1 MNNPIKRLTL
11 DVNKAQN
18 YETITVKQGDANSRT
33 YKITLV
39 SNGQVVTLATT
50 DSVKAKAERGGETV
64 AFIACTKTEN
74 EITLTLSPAMLAVAG
89 DLKVEL
95 MVYSGAAK
103 LTSATQNFYVS
114 RSIPESP
121 IVSTPDFSALNDMVK
136 RAEAVIASPTVDG
149 ELKDARGGETALR
162 YRLEKIESGQR
173 IAQGVITNDHIAYGA
188 VDTNEITNGAVT
200 LDKMDAE
207 AKAAFAAA
215 SHKHDG
221 AYIPNTNGAVT
232 PALLSAAAKAL
243 FAPLEYAGA
252 AKFLPDDITIRAGSI
267 KGAVNSAAIQS
278 GAVTTR
284 KLADGA
290 VTEQKIA
297 EAFVNKYGHLPFTDV
312 TDYGNSADIPYD
324 DYTNNGIYRFTGRY
338 TPVLLFVF
346 IGSVSYTTQ
355 IRIQGEQIQSRF
367 FNIREWTEWSGGKAE
382 IAESLTQLDAQIAQ
396 LQIDTQAHGAKLD
409 TLDRMYAGTATIAT
423 TNSYNMDAAQVV
435 PNSKVYLT
443 LTNGPS
449 TSCFVR
455 SDHYPLYY
463 YGTNQVVQPEYN
475 APVSVSAED
484 LIAGIELN
492 YGGAFTIQYQT
503 APSKVFFD
511 YADNAAKNAKRELA
525 EQYNPYVTNQITGH
539 AEGTTAEITDGAP
552 GTLIKSAT
560 VRGESKVDEA
570 GTITPLSPT
579 DIAALSNDGTV
590 ENHVN
595 LPAGLQ
601 LYSTPNNQYYDTYN
615 AVTGMLTRNCGKV
628 LLASAGW
635 IYGYSTSA
643 AAVTWITANN
653 YVPSKSY
660 YMAHNGAVSTQT
672 TDWQGKIS
680 LTVNKTDAGITAE
693 DTAAAAAQKIKT
705 YFGEAYAILPLKT
718 PTTEQLEPVQ
728 LAIPTKECAVVC
740 NNGYLDVAYCRDIN
754 TAYLDLLEY
763 TTGME
768 ARITQLEIIT
778 GGGGTI

>member
-1 MNNPIKRLTL
+1 MALYKETHKIKVFEPNSITLNAVQGEGNEREYEFILIEKTGDTLKTSNAPAVDKML
-11 DVNKAQN
+11 DVTGCSVRLYVAKPDGHIIYVNGAVTN
-18 YETITVKQGDANSRT
+18 G
-33 YKITLV
+33 
-39 SNGQVVTLATT
+39 SNGVISFIPKQQVFAASGKANCILQITSANGDLRAVGVTLNIG
-50 DSVKAKAERGGETV
+50 KAVIDGALESKDE
-64 AFIACTKTEN
+64 
-74 EITLTLSPAMLAVAG
+74 LTALSQAL
-89 DLKVEL
+89 VEL
-95 MVYSGAAK
+95 QKA
-103 LTSATQNFYVS
+103 
-114 RSIPESP
+114 I
-121 IVSTPDFSALNDMVK
+121 
-136 RAEAVIASPTVDG
+136 AEGTDG
-149 ELKDARGGETALR
+149 TEVPLARGGETLLSN
-162 YRLEKIESGQR
+162 RLDKIESGER
-173 IAQGVITNDHIAYGA
+173 IDTGA
-188 VDTNEITNGAVT
+188 IS
-200 LDKMDAE
+200 LDKISADA
-207 AKAAFAAA
+207 KNTFAAKG
-215 SHKHDG
+215 HNHNG
-221 AYIPNTNGAVT
+221 VYIPNTNGAVT
-232 PALLSAAAKAL
+232 PALLSAAAKSL
-243 FAPLEYAGA
+243 FAQIEYAGA
-252 AKFLPDDITIRAGSI
+252 AKFFPDDITIRADSI

-278 GAVTTR
+278 GAVTTG

-297 EAFVNKYGHLPFTDV
+297 EAFVNKYGHLPFIDV
-312 TDYGNSADIPYD
+312 TDYGISADIPYD

-382 IAESLTQLDAQIAQ
+382 IAESLTRLDAQIAQ
-396 LQIDTQAHGAKLD
+396 LQIDTQSHDAKLD
-409 TLDRMYAGTATIAT
+409 ALDRMYAGTATIST
-423 TNSYNMDAAQVV
+423 TNGYKMDAAQVV
-435 PNSKVYLT
+435 PKSKVYLT
-443 LTNGPS
+443 LKNGPS
-449 TSCFVR
+449 TSCFIR

-511 YADNAAKNAKRELA
+511 YADNTA
-525 EQYNPYVTNQITGH
+525 EGTEKKYAPYTENQITGY
-539 AEGTTAEITDGAP
+539 AEGTAAEITDGAP
-552 GTLIKSAT
+552 GTLMKSAI
-560 VRGESKVDEA
+560 VRGESVVDETTGA
-570 GTITPLSPT
+570 ITPLSPAV
-579 DIAALSNDGTV
+579 IVASSNDGTV
-590 ENHVN
+590 ENHAS
-595 LPAGLQ
+595 LPVGLQ

-615 AVTGMLTRNCGKV
+615 AVTGKLTRNCGKV
-628 LLASAGW
+628 LLASVGW

-660 YMAHNGAVSTQT
+660 YMAHNGAVSTQA

-693 DTAAAAAQKIKT
+693 DTAADAAQKIKT

-718 PTTEQLEPVQ
+718 PTIEQLEPVQ

-740 NNGYLDVAYCRDIN
+740 NNGYLDVSYCRDID

-763 TTGME
+763 TTGLE
-768 ARITQLEIIT
+768 ARIAQLEIST

>member
-1 MNNPIKRLTL
+1 MALYKETHKIKVFEPNSITLNAVQGEGNEREYEFILIEKSGDTLKTTNAPITDKML
-11 DVNKAQN
+11 DV
-18 YETITVKQGDANSRT
+18 TGC
-33 YKITLV
+33 
-39 SNGQVVTLATT
+39 
-50 DSVKAKAERGGETV
+50 SVRLYVAKADGHIVYMEGKVADAKGGVISFVPKQQVFT
-64 AFIACTKTEN
+64 ASGKANCILQ
-74 EITLTLSPAMLAVAG
+74 ITSANG
-89 DLKVEL
+89 DLRAVGVTMNIGKADIDVALESKDEL
-95 MVYSGAAK
+95 
-103 LTSATQNFYVS
+103 T
-114 RSIPESP
+114 
-121 IVSTPDFSALNDMVK
+121 ALSQALIEFQK
-136 RAEAVIASPTVDG
+136 AIAGGTDG
-149 ELKDARGGETALR
+149 TEVPLARGGETLLGK
-162 YRLEKIESGQR
+162 RLDKIESGER
-173 IAQGVITNDHIAYGA
+173 IATGAIT
-188 VDTNEITNGAVT
+188 VDKISADV
-200 LDKMDAE
+200 KS
-207 AKAAFAAA
+207 AFAAKG
-215 SHKHDG
+215 HNHNG

-243 FAPLEYAGA
+243 FAQIEYAGA

-278 GAVTTR
+278 GAVTTG

-409 TLDRMYAGTATIAT
+409 TLDRIYAGTATIAT
-423 TNSYNMDAAQVV
+423 TNSYKMDAAQVV

-455 SDHYPLYY
+455 SDFYPLYY
-463 YGTNQVVQPEYN
+463 YGTDQVVQPEYN
-475 APVSVSAED
+475 TPIPVSAED
-484 LIAGIELN
+484 LIAGIKLN
-492 YGGAFTIQYQT
+492 YGGAFTIKYQT

-511 YADNAAKNAKRELA
+511 YADNAAESAKKK
-525 EQYNPYVTNQITGH
+525 YVPYAKNQITGH
-539 AEGTTAEITDGAP
+539 AEGITAEITDGAP
-552 GTLIKSAT
+552 GTFIKSAV
-560 VRGESKVDEA
+560 VRGKSAVDETTGA
-570 GTITPLSPT
+570 ITPLSPAV
-579 DIAALSNDGTV
+579 IVASSNDGTV

-595 LPAGLQ
+595 LPTGLQ
-601 LYSTPNNQYYDTYN
+601 LYGTPNNQYYDTYN
-615 AVTGMLTRNCGKV
+615 AITGKLTRNCGKV
-628 LLASAGW
+628 LLASVGW

-653 YVPSKSY
+653 YVPSKTY
-660 YMAHNGAVSTQT
+660 YLVHNGTVSTQT

-680 LTVNKTDAGITAE
+680 LTINKADAGITAE
-693 DTAAAAAQKIKT
+693 DTAAAAAQKMKA
-705 YFGEAYAILPLKT
+705 YWGEAYAVLPLKT
-718 PTTEQLEPVQ
+718 PTTEQFEPVQ
-728 LAIPTKECAVVC
+728 LAIPTKVCAVVC
-740 NNGYLDVAYCRDIN
+740 NNGYLDVTYCRDID

-763 TTGME
+763 TTGLE
-768 ARITQLEIIT
+768 ARIAQLEIST
-778 GGGGTI
+778 GGGETI